1 MKNYSKTH
9 LTNED
14 LKEFSNELPIKR
26 AELHDVLSLTGAEVS
41 INIIPSGVCIPFVH
55 SHKQN
60 EEIFAILSGKGRAI
74 IVGENIDLSAGDWI
88 RVAPKGQRQ
97 FFASEDEAMKFICIQ
112 VKENSLEGYTM
123 EDGIIHK

>member
-41 INIIPSGVCIPFVH
+41 INIIP
-55 SHKQN
+55 
-60 EEIFAILSGKGRAI
+60 
-74 IVGENIDLSAGDWI
+74 
-88 RVAPKGQRQ
+88 
-97 FFASEDEAMKFICIQ
+97 
-112 VKENSLEGYTM
+112 
-123 EDGIIHK
+123 